1 MRQVKTEEAI
11 GKVLGY
17 DTTYVGK
24 EGATTLLP
32 RGHVITKEDVELLK
46 NSGVYYVWIDEGSDD
61 FVYEWDIT
69 PQIAGSIC
77 GENVNVVPGKQGSTM
92 LFSKVKG
99 VITIDV
105 EKLVSFNLNQNVL
118 LITKY
123 NYTPVIEG
131 DLIGVVEVIPFK
143 MKKEEVDKLKVGKI
157 IDVKPFKKNK
167 IGVVITGTE
176 IYEGRKEDQYYP
188 VIKAKADKYGW
199 NIVYKEIVPDD
210 ENKIVKAIKSA
221 VNNGAEAVIVTG
233 GTSVDAT
240 DKTPIA
246 IGKLGKII
254 SYGLPIKPTTMSI
267 VAMWDSIPIFGI
279 SAGGIYYRD
288 YNAID
293 VMFTKLMAGII
304 PKKEDIAMMGHGGLL
319 PNFQPKMKLQSINS

>member
-1 MRQVKTEEAI
+1 MKQVKTEEAV

-32 RGHVITKEDVELLK
+32 RGHIITKEDVELLK
-46 NSGVYYVWIDEGSDD
+46 NSGVYYVWVNEGEEGD

-69 PQIAGSIC
+69 PQVANNIC
-77 GENVNVVPGKQGSTM
+77 GENVNIVPGKQGSTM

-99 VITIDV
+99 VLTIDV
-105 EKLVSFNLNQNVL
+105 QKLVSFNLNQSVL

-123 NYTPVIEG
+123 NYTPVTEG

-143 MKKEEVDKLKVGKI
+143 MKKEDVEKLKVGKI
-157 IDVKPFKKNK
+157 IDVTPFKKSRLGL
-167 IGVVITGTE
+167 IITGTE

-188 VIKAKADKYGW
+188 VIKEKANKYGW
-199 NIVYKEIVPDD
+199 SIVYKEIVPDD
-210 ENKIVKAIKSA
+210 ENKIVEAIKTA

-279 SAGGIYYRD
+279 SAGGIYYREL
-288 YNAID
+288 NAID
-293 VMFTKLMAGII
+293 VMFTRLMAGLI
-304 PKKEDIAMMGHGGLL
+304 PSKEEIALMGHGGIL
-319 PNFQPKMKLQSINS
+319 PNFQPKMKLQSMH